1 MELTAFIKDLCRK
14 GESTEI
20 EFKSAAGGFPGSF
33 WETYSAFGNTDGGII
48 VLGIKEKNH
57 KFFPDRLSKEQI
69 TRYKKQYWDDVNN
82 HSKVSIC
89 LTQDK
94 DVIDTEFEGSAI
106 LVVHIPRAIYS
117 QRPVYLTFNPFGHT
131 FVRRHEGDYL
141 LGDDG
146 VRTMFADSQAKSN
159 PLDRKIVR
167 NFKLGDDIDITTVH
181 QYRQVFKGKHD
192 DHPWNQLEDIDFLTK
207 IGAYGKDKE
216 TGDEGFTLAGVLV
229 FGTWQGILD
238 ALPNYYIDYRE
249 RLSSDPAVRWTDRV
263 YPDGYWEPNL
273 YQFYTRVYMK
283 MYSALPVPFKLE
295 NGSRVDDTPAHKAL
309 REAIVNTIV
318 HSNFFLSS
326 TITIDRYPDRLVFA
340 NPGSMLVS
348 VEQYFEGGTS
358 VSRNA
363 TIQKI
368 FGFIGGGERAG
379 SGADTIA
386 KGWEFNHWPKPRIRE
401 KYDPDRVE
409 LTLMIGQ
416 NSSRDYQG
424 STTPDTTP
432 GTTPI
437 EEKQNTREK
446 IIQIIKSTPN
456 VSTLGL
462 AKMCGI
468 TKDGAKYHLTKLK
481 KEGKIRYSK
490 EDGGIW
496 IVNE

>member
-1 MELTAFIKDLCRK
+1 MELTAFIKGLCRK

-57 KFFPDRLSKEQI
+57 KFFPDKLSKKQI
-69 TRYKKQYWDDVNN
+69 ADYKKQYWDDVNN
-82 HSKVSIC
+82 HSKVNIC
-89 LTQDK
+89 LTQEK
-94 DVIDTEFEGSAI
+94 DVVDTEFEGSAI
-106 LVVHIPRAIYS
+106 LVVRIPRAIYS
-117 QRPVYLTFNPFGHT
+117 QRPVYLTLNPFGHT

-141 LGDDG
+141 LDDDG
-146 VRTMFADSQAKSN
+146 VRTMFADSQAKNN

-207 IGAYGKDKE
+207 IGAYRKDADSGE
-216 TGDEGFTLAGVLV
+216 EGFTIAGVLV
-229 FGTWQGILD
+229 FGTWQGILN

-249 RLSSDPAVRWTDRV
+249 RLSSDPAIRWTDRV
-263 YPDGYWEPNL
+263 SPDGYWEPNL

-295 NGSRVDDTPAHKAL
+295 KGSRVDDTPAHKAL

-318 HSNFFLSS
+318 HANFFLPS
-326 TITIDRYPDRLVFA
+326 TITIDRYHDRLVFA

-358 VSRNA
+358 ICRNA

-386 KGWEFNHWPKPRIRE
+386 KGWEFNHWPKPQIRE
-401 KYDPDRVE
+401 KHDPERVE
-409 LTLMIGQ
+409 LTLRIG
-416 NSSRDYQG
+416 SRNQV
-424 STTPDTTP
+424 STNPKTSPKTNPKTSLKK
-432 GTTPI
+432 GQ
-437 EEKQNTREK
+437 KTREE
-446 IIQIIKSTPN
+446 IIHIIKENPA
-456 VSTLGL
+456 VSASEL
-462 AKMCGI
+462 AVNCKLTKAGI
-468 TKDGAKYHLTKLK
+468 KYHLAKLREQGLLSHSPEK
-481 KEGKIRYSK
+481 N
-490 EDGGIW
+490 GGYW
-496 IVNE
+496 IVND

>member
-216 TGDEGFTLAGVLV
+216 TGDEGFTLAGILV

-283 MYSALPVPFKLE
+283 MYSAVPFKLE

-318 HSNFFLSS
+318 HSNFFLPS
-326 TITIDRYPDRLVFA
+326 TITIDRYTDRLVFA

-358 VSRNA
+358 ICRNA

-409 LTLMIGQ
+409 LTLMIGGKNQ
-416 NSSRDYQG
+416 V
-424 STTPDTTP
+424 STTPKTSPKTNP
-432 GTTPI
+432 KTSLKNG
-437 EEKQNTREK
+437 KATREEIIK
-446 IIQIIKSTPN
+446 IIKRNPT
-456 VSTLGL
+456 VSASEIAVSCKLTK
-462 AKMCGI
+462 AGI
-468 TKDGAKYHLTKLK
+468 KYHLAILREQGILSHSPEK
-481 KEGKIRYSK
+481 K
-490 EDGGIW
+490 GGYW